1 MFDRA
6 RAMVNHDVDAA
17 GPSVLVVSAAVWF
30 LTVMLPLLGLA
41 APTSG
46 QERIVLRGHV
56 VDAASQEPLQGVRVT
71 APLSEL
77 SVLTDSLG
85 DFSVSFIRDWGY
97 ELVAGAVGYQP
108 VRITLGPEA
117 EQGSTTIQ
125 LHPDPEALAGLAV
138 LHDRLEQRRRRRS
151 NRIRLMEHDELALST
166 ESSAYALVRRM
177 IPGTQP
183 CENQRDLCRLGRSR
197 VRICI
202 DDVSPSAGAREL
214 EAYEP
219 SDLWLIEVYNN
230 GGRVRVYSRWFIDQI
245 ARTKQG
251 EIRPNPIC

>member
-1 MFDRA
+1 
-6 RAMVNHDVDAA
+6 
-17 GPSVLVVSAAVWF
+17 
-30 LTVMLPLLGLA
+30 MLPLLGLA

-46 QERIVLRGHV
+46 QERTVLRGHV
-56 VDAASQEPLQGVRVT
+56 VDAVSQEPLQGVHMT
-71 APLSEL
+71 ASLSGL

-85 DFSVSFIRDWGY
+85 DFSLSFIRDWGY
-97 ELVAGAVGYQP
+97 ELIVGAMGYQP

-125 LHPDPEALAGLAV
+125 LHRDPEALAGLAV
-138 LHDRLEQRRRRRS
+138 LHDRLEQRRRRRG
-151 NRIRLMEHDELALST
+151 NRIRLIEHDELALST
-166 ESSAYALVRRM
+166 ESSAYALVRQ
-177 IPGTQP
+177 IATAHP
-183 CENQRDLCRLGRSR
+183 CDDQRDLCRLGRSR

-219 SDLWLIEVYNN
+219 SDLWLIEVFNN
-230 GGRVRVYSRWFIDQI
+230 GSRVRVYSRWFIDQI

>member
-1 MFDRA
+1 
-6 RAMVNHDVDAA
+6 MV
-17 GPSVLVVSAAVWF
+17 
-30 LTVMLPLLGLA
+30 PLLGLA
-41 APTSG
+41 APTRG
-46 QERIVLRGHV
+46 QERIVIRGHV
-56 VDAASQEPLQGVRVT
+56 VDAASQEPLQGVHVT
-71 APLSEL
+71 ASRSEV

-97 ELVAGAVGYQP
+97 ELIAGAMGYQP

-117 EQGSTTIQ
+117 EQVSTTIQ
-125 LHPDPEALAGLAV
+125 LHPDSEALAGLAV
-138 LHDRLEQRRRRRS
+138 LHDRLEQRRRRRGS
-151 NRIRLMEHDELALST
+151 RIRLIEHDELALST
-166 ESSAYALVRRM
+166 ESSAYALVRR
-177 IPGTQP
+177 IATAQP
-183 CENQRDLCRLGRSR
+183 CGNQRDLCRLGRSR

-202 DDVSPSAGAREL
+202 DDLSPSAGAWEL

-251 EIRPNPIC
+251 EISSNPIC

>member
-1 MFDRA
+1 M
-6 RAMVNHDVDAA
+6 
-17 GPSVLVVSAAVWF
+17 
-30 LTVMLPLLGLA
+30 
-41 APTSG
+41 
-46 QERIVLRGHV
+46 LRGHV
-56 VDAASQEPLQGVRVT
+56 VDAVSQEPLNGVYIT
-71 APLSEL
+71 APLSDL

-85 DFSVSFIRDWGY
+85 AFSISFIRDWGY
-97 ELVAGAVGYQP
+97 ELIVGAMGYQP

-138 LHDRLEQRRRRRS
+138 LYDRLEQRRRRRG
-151 NRIRLMEHDELALST
+151 NRVRLIEHDELALST
-166 ESSAYALVRRM
+166 ESSAYALVRR
-177 IPGTQP
+177 IAIANP
-183 CENQRDLCRLGRSR
+183 CEDQRDLCRRLGRSR

-202 DDVSPSAGAREL
+202 DDVSPRAGAREL

-230 GGRVRVYSRWFIDQI
+230 GSRVRLYSRWFIDQI

-251 EIRPNPIC
+251 EISRNPIC